1 MCELFT
7 EVGFA
12 VATTPAPESGIKTP
26 SHKDLVLGLGLFS
39 QLSLQVSLRAVPAGY
54 PAGGS

>member
-12 VATTPAPESGIKTP
+12 VATAPAPESGIKTP

-39 QLSLQVSLRAVPAGY
+39 QLYLSKFL
-54 PAGGS
+54 